1 MKKISCSTGLVLLTL
16 LLAAGPTT
24 DTVAQFKNAPEGGFP
39 PPTGQVA
46 FSRDRDLWVMG
57 ADGSNPRA
65 LVTSGRLAN
74 RIVWSPDNSEILYC
88 QDGFQQYQLPSGGG
102 GKIKLYDIFAT
113 RTTGSGGTK
122 QITTDAISASPSYFP
137 GGSRIAFTRNMHAL
151 DLTKEVPNFQVFVG
165 GTYGNPEPV
174 NLNKGKVST
183 ALQLLTPAVS
193 PDGTKIACAVTNE
206 ETLSSPKQTMGIV
219 IFPAEGFEGTLKQW
233 YDEAAKI
240 PVASGPAW
248 SPDGRYLAYVDI
260 SKDPRT
266 LALYDFERE
275 MSRVIYEPLRGF
287 DLTSSPPSWS
297 ADGNWLV
304 FSNVKGNVLMVD
316 KNGGSL
322 QALTKRGSDAYPV
335 FSNK

>member
-1 MKKISCSTGLVLLTL
+1 MKMIRPSAGLILLAV

-39 PPTGQVA
+39 PPTGQIA
-46 FSRDRDLWVMG
+46 FVRDRDLWIMG
-57 ADGSNPRA
+57 ADGSDARQ
-65 LVTSGRLAN
+65 LVSSGRLAN
-74 RIVWSPDNSEILYC
+74 RVEWSPDNTEILFC

-113 RTTGSGGTK
+113 RAAGKGGTK
-122 QITTDAISASPSYFP
+122 QVTTDAISASPSYFP
-137 GGSRIAFTRNMHAL
+137 GGDRIAFTRNIHAL

-165 GTYGNPEPV
+165 GTYGDPKPV

-183 ALQLLTPAVS
+183 QLQLLTPAVS
-193 PDGTKIACAVTNE
+193 PDGKKIACAITNE
-206 ETLSSPKQTMGIV
+206 ETLSSAKQVLGIV
-219 IFPAEGFEGTLKQW
+219 IFPAEGFKGTLKQW

-240 PVASGPAW
+240 PVASGPTW
-248 SPDGRYLAYVDI
+248 SPDGRYLAYVDA
-260 SKDPRT
+260 SKDPRS

-275 MSRVIYEPLRGF
+275 LSQVIYAPLRGF
-287 DLTSSPPSWS
+287 DLASNSPSWS
-297 ADGNWLV
+297 SDGNWLV

-316 KNGGSL
+316 KNGGGL

-335 FSNK
+335 FSN